1 MKATNVRV
9 KTSAGTVVSERRPIL
24 RAMFAPNSVALI
36 GASEKPGS
44 VGRALLENMQS
55 FRGRVFP
62 VNPNH
67 ATILGQK
74 AFSKIRGRAGGR
86 RSRCDRHACRDSS
99 GDRRGMCGCGCE
111 RRSDHLGRI
120 QGIGTGWC

>member
-9 KTSAGTVVSERRPIL
+9 KSSAGTVVSERRPIL

-44 VGRALLENMQS
+44 VGRALLENLQS

-62 VNPNH
+62 INPSH
-67 ATILGQK
+67 ATVLGQK
-74 AFSKIRGRAGGR
+74 AF
-86 RSRCDRHACRDSS
+86 
-99 GDRRGMCGCGCE
+99 
-111 RRSDHLGRI
+111 
-120 QGIGTGWC
+120 GIGFPCCFASCESVSSRHSSP

>member
-24 RAMFAPNSVALI
+24 SAMFAPNSVALI

-44 VGRALLENMQS
+44 VGRALLENLQS

-62 VNPNH
+62 INPSH
-67 ATILGQK
+67 ATVLGQK
-74 AFSKIRGRAGGR
+74 SVSENRDAAGGS
-86 RSRCDRHACRDSS
+86 RSCCDRHACCDSS
-99 GDRRGMCGCGCE
+99 GNRRANV
-111 RRSDHLGRI
+111 RLRVSKA
-120 QGIGTGWC
+120 Q